1 MLAKKRS
8 TKDCGWNQVGC
19 SNHLEADLI
28 DGVYDD
34 AQDRSFGNKVVMF
47 LRKFT
52 RKYRRPKYLVKPKRD
67 Y

>member
-19 SNHLEADLI
+19 SNHLEIDLI

-34 AQDRSFGNKVVMF
+34 AQDRSIGNKVVMF

>member
-8 TKDCGWNQVGC
+8 TKDCGWNQVSC
-19 SNHLEADLI
+19 SNHLEVDLI

-52 RKYRRPKYLVKPKRD
+52 RKYRKPKFPIKPKRTF
-67 Y
+67 